1 MEGVDRLND
10 LKDEMLVNNIMSRL
24 DCTTKEL
31 IRTTATISKRWK
43 NLWTQLPHLIFSDED
58 DITDFGCDD
67 IDTDICDYIS
77 FIENTLNQCRA
88 NLNLKKFILD
98 INYSSRINSEFKSQ
112 ANSWI
117 RYAIS
122 RNVED
127 VDLADISVINRLAA
141 VHRHDLQQIG
151 QTWRFEHHDHTH
163 DPGVSSVSIVC
174 EGTLDLEKANFW
186 LGTLLMDRSEDIYR
200 MKGLLSIDG
209 MDERFVFQGVH
220 DIFQGSPDRPWNPD
234 EPRVNKIVFI
244 GKNLDAEELEKGF
257 KTCVLSLHVFII
269 DLQNIHLNVR
279 RIVRGIQNTL
289 NLTNGH
295 LVQIGSN
302 IQMTNLIDEVIEM
315 PDVYEI
321 DRKLLQT
328 HLSILS
334 YFLLIFLAIIIP
346 INPHQ
351 WYQRGVDLW
360 RKKLKLNSNRKPTS
374 DLRSMK
380 LCLTKSW
387 PNCRSLL
394 QSRDNGWVGP
404 SDGIALQWHR
414 WITKFRG
421 PMTWAEF
428 SKAVLVRFGP
438 TEYEDPA
445 EALSRLKQTT
455 TVASY
460 QEAFEK
466 ISHQVDGLP
475 ETFLVGCFIGGLKEE
490 IRLEV
495 KLKTPRNLTE
505 AIGMA
510 LLVEE
515 KLNLQR
521 RGSTSQRFSALT
533 APSRSTTTQGILGP
547 SPNQRLA
554 IPAPNPIRRL
564 SQTEARERREKG
576 LCYYC
581 DERYTPGHKCSKPQL
596 FMISDVSEVEDE
608 ESLGDNQEQNPGD
621 SHVEISFHAISG
633 SINPQTLRLPG
644 KINNKEVVVLIDGG
658 STHNFVD
665 QALVDR
671 LGLVVEKDTPLKV
684 VVGNREHVTCTGRV
698 RALTIVIQGYVI
710 STDFFVLPV
719 AACPIVLGVQWLKT
733 LGPGEMDYEQ
743 LTIGFHLAG
752 SSHKLQGLKGSE
764 LAALKTHELMGI
776 QGTTL
781 FLQITPVPT
790 EDPPKRLLDRVIP
803 T

>member
-1 MEGVDRLND
+1 MA
-10 LKDEMLVNNIMSRL
+10 K
-24 DCTTKEL
+24 K
-31 IRTTATISKRWK
+31 
-43 NLWTQLPHLIFSDED
+43 TQ
-58 DITDFGCDD
+58 T
-67 IDTDICDYIS
+67 
-77 FIENTLNQCRA
+77 
-88 NLNLKKFILD
+88 
-98 INYSSRINSEFKSQ
+98 EF
-112 ANSWI
+112 
-117 RYAIS
+117 
-122 RNVED
+122 
-127 VDLADISVINRLAA
+127 
-141 VHRHDLQQIG
+141 QQE
-151 QTWRFEHHDHTH
+151 T
-163 DPGVSSVSIVC
+163 
-174 EGTLDLEKANFW
+174 
-186 LGTLLMDRSEDIYR
+186 
-200 MKGLLSIDG
+200 
-209 MDERFVFQGVH
+209 DERFAKHEAMF
-220 DIFQGSPDRPWNPD
+220 D
-234 EPRVNKIVFI
+234 KIM
-244 GKNLDAEELEKGF
+244 AE
-257 KTCVLSLHVFII
+257 
-269 DLQNIHLNVR
+269 LQK
-279 RIVRGIQNTL
+279 
-289 NLTNGH
+289 LT
-295 LVQIGSN
+295 
-302 IQMTNLIDEVIEM
+302 TNQD
-315 PDVYEI
+315 
-321 DRKLLQT
+321 
-328 HLSILS
+328 
-334 YFLLIFLAIIIP
+334 
-346 INPHQ
+346 
-351 WYQRGVDLW
+351 QR
-360 RKKLKLNSNRKPTS
+360 
-374 DLRSMK
+374 M
-380 LCLTKSW
+380 
-387 PNCRSLL
+387 
-394 QSRDNGWVGP
+394 VGP
-404 SDGIALQWHR
+404 SGFASGGIKPYLKLHFPRFGGEDPKGWLYQAEQYFEFQRVETEDQVQLASFHLDGIALQWHR

-671 LGLVVEKDTPLKV
+671 FGLVVEKDTPLKV

-733 LGPGEMDYEQ
+733 LGPVEMDYEQ

-776 QGTTL
+776 QGTAL

-790 EDPPKRLLDRVIP
+790 EDFSISV
-803 T
+803 